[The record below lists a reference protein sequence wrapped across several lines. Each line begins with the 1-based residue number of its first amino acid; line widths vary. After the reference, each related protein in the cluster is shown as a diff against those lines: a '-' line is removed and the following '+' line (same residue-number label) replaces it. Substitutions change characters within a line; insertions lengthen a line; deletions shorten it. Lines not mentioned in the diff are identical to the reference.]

1 MLNSSM
7 SKTKKLTYFA
17 ILTALVVVLQF
28 TANAV
33 KIGAVTLNFV
43 LVPLIVCGM
52 VLGAAY
58 AIALGAIIGVIILLS
73 GVIGMDGFT
82 NVLFGEAPV
91 VITLVCVLKTALA
104 GLAGALIFKFFY
116 KRHKLLGTFLSAAAT
131 PIVNTGVFV
140 LGMLTIT
147 SSLVS
152 NGYIDG
158 GKQALVAICVG
169 LVGVNFVFEL
179 ILNLVLAPAVY
190 RVIEI
195 LEKSFNKDAETEVSN
210 AYASEA
216 SDGKNKYDKTNDLTD
231 STENDK

>member
-116 KRHKLLGTFLSAAAT
+116 KKHRLLGTFLSAAAT

-210 AYASEA
+210 ASASEA
-216 SDGKNKYDKTNDLTD
+216 SNGKNNYDKTNDLTD

>member
-116 KRHKLLGTFLSAAAT
+116 KKHRLLGTFLSAAAT

-147 SSLVS
+147 S
-152 NGYIDG
+152 
-158 GKQALVAICVG
+158 
-169 LVGVNFVFEL
+169 
-179 ILNLVLAPAVY
+179 
-190 RVIEI
+190 
-195 LEKSFNKDAETEVSN
+195 
-210 AYASEA
+210 
-216 SDGKNKYDKTNDLTD
+216 
-231 STENDK
+231 

>member
-116 KRHKLLGTFLSAAAT
+116 KKHKLLGTFLSAAAT

-210 AYASEA
+210 ASASKA
-216 SDGKNKYDKTNDLTD
+216 SDGKNKYDKTNELTD

>member
-116 KRHKLLGTFLSAAAT
+116 KKHRLLGTFLSAAAT

-195 LEKSFNKDAETEVSN
+195 LEKCFNKDAETEVSN

-216 SDGKNKYDKTNDLTD
+216 SDGKNNYDKTNDLTD